1 MNRIRSLA
9 IATMFLFALS
19 AIAQQAADAPADSTK
34 NIPANGV
41 PSAESQ
47 MKLFSEKLEL
57 TSDQQDKLKP
67 ILDELHDATVKLV
80 QDETMSHDERM
91 EQVRAWR
98 YKTDRRIREILT
110 DEQKKKLDQLY
121 QEPHPEL
128 HGNVNASLLL
138 PPHTF
143 V

>member
-19 AIAQQAADAPADSTK
+19 AAAQQAADAPADSAK

-91 EQVRAWR
+91 EHVRAWR
-98 YKTDRRIREILT
+98 YKTDKRIREILT

-128 HGNVNASLLL
+128 HGNVNASLPL